1 MKSPDMVFRE
11 LAKLYDFYRELA
23 KFRFKKGNH
32 KPSKSMG
39 PDARTSRR

>member
-23 KFRFKKGNH
+23 KFRLKKKH
-32 KPSKSMG
+32 KLNKDVRAP
-39 PDARTSRR
+39 TSRL